1 MFWIIA
7 TGCVL
12 LAVLMPIYWKRHP
25 EIKTTPKGLRIFKA
39 VAWGLSARCYLS
51 RNNQTSIPLPT
62 DFSNIKTVPLQ
73 A

>member
-39 VAWGLSARCYLS
+39 VAWELAAVMIICALLFE
-51 RNNQTSIPLPT
+51 Q
-62 DFSNIKTVPLQ
+62 K
-73 A
+73 

>member
-39 VAWGLSARCYLS
+39 VAWGAGCRHDYLCS
-51 RNNQTSIPLPT
+51 VI
-62 DFSNIKTVPLQ
+62 
-73 A
+73 

>member
-25 EIKTTPKGLRIFKA
+25 EIKTTPNLKQLLGG
-39 VAWGLSARCYLS
+39 W
-51 RNNQTSIPLPT
+51 LP
-62 DFSNIKTVPLQ
+62 S
-73 A
+73 

>member
-25 EIKTTPKGLRIFKA
+25 EIKGLRIFKA
-39 VAWGLSARCYLS
+39 VAWGLAAVMIICALLFE
-51 RNNQTSIPLPT
+51 Q
-62 DFSNIKTVPLQ
+62 K
-73 A
+73 

>member
-39 VAWGLSARCYLS
+39 VAWGLAAVMIVCALLFE
-51 RNNQTSIPLPT
+51 Q
-62 DFSNIKTVPLQ
+62 K
-73 A
+73 

>member
-25 EIKTTPKGLRIFKA
+25 KIKATPKGLLIFKLA
-39 VAWGLSARCYLS
+39 AWGLAAIMIVCALLFE
-51 RNNQTSIPLPT
+51 Q
-62 DFSNIKTVPLQ
+62 K
-73 A
+73 

>member
-25 EIKTTPKGLRIFKA
+25 EIKTTPKGLLIFKLA
-39 VAWGLSARCYLS
+39 AWGLAAIMIVCALVFE
-51 RNNQTSIPLPT
+51 Q
-62 DFSNIKTVPLQ
+62 K
-73 A
+73 

>member
-12 LAVLMPIYWKRHP
+12 LAVLMPMYWNHHP

-39 VAWGLSARCYLS
+39 VAWGLAAIMIICALLFE
-51 RNNQTSIPLPT
+51 Q
-62 DFSNIKTVPLQ
+62 K
-73 A
+73 